1 MLVMRTIENPAHPVG
16 QLVCSEKPLRLYD
29 LALGVYPL
37 GLYQP
42 DTIHPSAQIALSL
55 DSKVCWDFSLP
66 WRGSENPVWR
76 KP

>member
-1 MLVMRTIENPAHPVG
+1 MLVMRTTESPAYPLGELVG
-16 QLVCSEKPLRLYD
+16 SQQAVEFDDSSFPMN
-29 LALGVYPL
+29 PL

-55 DSKVCWDFSLP
+55 DSKDCWDFSLP
-66 WRGSENPVWR
+66 WRGSENPLWR